1 VVKELVESPRY
12 LNVSCASPML
22 SVQEIVQMRYCVFC
36 IKKLAAGTLVL
47 VVARATVR
55 SVLRI
60 PVDLLVGVLRIQST
74 SSPLRDLLFDNE

>member
-12 LNVSCASPML
+12 LDVSWASPML

-47 VVARATVR
+47 WLRGR
-55 SVLRI
+55 RWSVLRI